1 MCHTFALLMCI
12 QWVQKYNNLVD
23 FNVISVV
30 GPIIEVYKVLISIAR
45 PHTRTSTCYRHLHA
59 IQMVRSMDFTYF
71 VPQC

>member
-1 MCHTFALLMCI
+1 MCI

-45 PHTRTSTCYRHLHA
+45 PHTHT
-59 IQMVRSMDFTYF
+59 
-71 VPQC
+71 